1 MFCSCHVCGASP
13 HDKATSPT
21 KKKRKGKGKK
31 ARSVESVEL
40 QSRRPREP
48 NWEHAKVLALV
59 KAKKKEHLTYLDRVD
74 GQDQFETVVSKWK
87 KISEFVMNVGCS
99 IHLRNGPACKN
110 KWSSLFGDFKK
121 IYDYM
126 TSTVH
131 NQDYR
136 FHYEYTLIH
145 FLLCVRCLAIF
156 FLVCFPSNHV
166 L

>member
-1 MFCSCHVCGASP
+1 MIKQQAQP
-13 HDKATSPT
+13 RKN
-21 KKKRKGKGKK
+21 RKGKGKK
-31 ARSVESVEL
+31 VQSAESVEL

-59 KAKKKEHLTYLDRVD
+59 KAKKKEHLTRLDRVD
-74 GQDQFETVVSKWK
+74 GQDQFETIVSKWK
-87 KISEFVMNVGCS
+87 KISEFVMDVGHS

-110 KWSSLFGDFKK
+110 KWGSLFGDFKK

-126 TSTVH
+126 ASTGN

-145 FLLCVRCLAIF
+145 FLLCVGCLAIF